1 VIIVDSRQMAY
12 FVAIVEEGSIT
23 KAADRLHLAQPYL
36 SQQLKFLEDELG
48 VKLIKR
54 TTRKFQVTEAG
65 KMLTYRAK
73 QILDLSEKTFKEL
86 KDFNEGIKGTLL
98 IGSLASSIET
108 LLTRKIYDFHKK
120 YPNINFEIQ
129 QGNTDEILELLRRSD
144 IEIGIVRGPLNSDI
158 FESISLPIEQMMAV
172 LNNKQ
177 DMNNDENFISIKE
190 LSNRPLL
197 VHRRFEKLIVNSFR
211 KVGFEPRILCKIED
225 TRPLL
230 LLAELGMGV
239 AIVPKDW
246 INIVKSENLKVREVQ
261 ELSINTNTVIAW
273 MKDYY
278 LTSAAR
284 NFLETF

>member
-1 VIIVDSRQMAY
+1 MGVIIVDNRQMSY
-12 FVAIVEEGSIT
+12 FLAIVEEGSIT
-23 KAADRLHLAQPYL
+23 KAANRLHLAQPYL
-36 SQQLKFLEDELG
+36 SQQLRLLEDELG

-65 KMLTYRAK
+65 KMLTYRSK

-86 KDFNEGIKGTLL
+86 KDFNEGIKGTLS
-98 IGSLASSIET
+98 IGSLTSTIET
-108 LLTRKIYDFHKK
+108 LLAKKIYDFHKK

-158 FESISLPIEQMMAV
+158 FESISLPIEPMMAV
-172 LNNKQ
+172 LNVKQ
-177 DMNNDENFISIKE
+177 DINNDENFISIEE
-190 LSNRPLL
+190 LSNSPLL
-197 VHRRFEKLIVNSFR
+197 VHRRFETRIVNSFR
-211 KVGFEPRILCKIED
+211 KMGFEPRILCKIED

-246 INIVKSENLKVREVQ
+246 VNIVKSKKLKFREVHG
-261 ELSINTNTVIAW
+261 LSINTNNVVAW
-273 MKDYY
+273 MKDHY

-284 NFLETF
+284 NF